1 MAAAQDAMNAN
12 IQAAE
17 QLKAQHLQQSREA
30 QNKLLLLFEAADING
45 DGVISINEFVLA
57 EVWWLRCTMN
67 PERDHLF

>member
-1 MAAAQDAMNAN
+1 MNAN